1 MQLRPVFCYVTLPGI
16 GVTNNKTRL
25 VMQKPGLF
33 LLFFILFYS
42 FNSLQAQDYRAIHGS
57 SYAGALGAANNPASI
72 VHVPFKWDVSP
83 LAVQLKQSTNLL
95 TINNFSLL
103 SPGGNVTV
111 TANAGNERRFLMSNQ
126 DIKVL
131 NARIRLNEKSAIAF
145 GASVRSYVSIKT
157 SNLNWQDTV
166 ANVRD
171 FMRLNMPN
179 SPLSADIR
187 TNGWA
192 ELYGTYART
201 LVENDNGI
209 LNAGITVKVNRGLA
223 GSYLTASG
231 FYQAPGTI
239 HNQPG
244 FLLSN
249 GLLEY
254 GYSSSL
260 DAWDSSGS
268 FTEQRKLF
276 LKKTYSTIAFNIGA
290 EYIIPA
296 ESENFYDY
304 DLKIGAS
311 LLDLGFNNFQYSN
324 NSRRAVMNRSNVSD
338 SLIQATFENLQNTGD
353 VPDSLAQVAGNI
365 SALYGNFKVFQPAR
379 FVINADKHIAGNFF
393 INADVTIPLSSLF
406 GKQQLFVRDMN
417 LLTLTPRFETRLF
430 GFYLPASLNTEMQFW
445 FGGAL
450 KAGPLLL
457 GVHNWANLFSKNK
470 SQNGGAYLALTFR
483 PGKNHDEDGGGGNN
497 SRTKSKRIGGKK
509 VRQYDCPA
517 RVM

>member
-1 MQLRPVFCYVTLPGI
+1 MKLRPVFCNVTLLLK
-16 GVTNNKTRL
+16 GVTNFKIRL
-25 VMQKPGLF
+25 VKMITGRLVSGVIV
-33 LLFFILFYS
+33 LLLYS
-42 FNSLQAQDYRAIHGS
+42 SLQAQDYRAIHGS
-57 SYAGALGAANNPASI
+57 SYAGALGAANNPASL
-72 VHVPFKWDVSP
+72 VHVPFAWDISP

-103 SPGGNVTV
+103 SPGNNITV
-111 TANAGNERRFLMSNQ
+111 TANTGNEQRFLMSNQ

-145 GASVRSYVSIKT
+145 GASVRSYISIKT

-166 ANVRD
+166 ANVRH
-171 FMRLNMPN
+171 FMRLNMSN

-192 ELYGTYART
+192 EIYGSYART
-201 LVENDNGI
+201 IVENDNGI

-268 FTEQRKLF
+268 FSDQRKLF
-276 LKKTYSTIAFNIGA
+276 LKKTYSTMAFSIGA

-296 ESENFYDY
+296 ESEIFFDY
-304 DLKIGAS
+304 DLKIGIS
-311 LLDLGFNNFQYSN
+311 LLDLGFNSFQYSN
-324 NSRRAVMNRSNVSD
+324 NSRIAVMNRSNVSD
-338 SLIQATFENLQNTGD
+338 SLIQATFENLQNAGD
-353 VPDSLAQVAGNI
+353 VPDSLAQIAGNI

-379 FVINADKHIAGNFF
+379 FVINADKHISGNFF
-393 INADVTIPLSSLF
+393 INGDLTIPLSAIF
-406 GKQQLFVRDMN
+406 GKKQLFVRDMN
-417 LLTLTPRFETRLF
+417 LLTLTPRFETSLF
-430 GFYLPASLNTEMQFW
+430 GFYLPASFNTEMQFW
-445 FGGAL
+445 LGGAL

-470 SQNGGAYLALTFR
+470 SQNGGAYLAFIFR
-483 PGKNHDEDGGGGNN
+483 PGNKHDGEGGKQGNGK
-497 SRTKSKRIGGKK
+497 TKARRIGGKK
-509 VRQYDCPA
+509 VRQYDCPS

>member
-1 MQLRPVFCYVTLPGI
+1 MK
-16 GVTNNKTRL
+16 KTGSL
-25 VMQKPGLF
+25 VSG
-33 LLFFILFYS
+33 FILLLIFY
-42 FNSLQAQDYRAIHGS
+42 SLQAQDYRAIHGS

-72 VHVPFKWDVSP
+72 VHVPFKWDVTP

-103 SPGGNVTV
+103 SPGSNVTV
-111 TANAGNERRFLMSNQ
+111 TANTGNERRFLMSNQ
-126 DIKVL
+126 DIKIL

-145 GASVRSYVSIKT
+145 GASVRSYVSVKT
-157 SNLNWQDTV
+157 SKLNWLDTV

-171 FMRLNMPN
+171 FMRLNMSN

-192 ELYGTYART
+192 EVYGSYART
-201 LVENDNGI
+201 VLENDNGI
-209 LNAGITVKVNRGLA
+209 LYAGITVKVNRGLA
-223 GSYLTASG
+223 GSYLTAAG
-231 FYQAPGTI
+231 FYQAPGTV

-260 DAWDSSGS
+260 DAWDSSGTS
-268 FTEQRKLF
+268 AEQRKLF
-276 LKKTYSTIAFNIGA
+276 LKKTYSTIAISIGA

-304 DLKIGAS
+304 DLKVGAS

-324 NSRRAVMNRSNVSD
+324 NSRSAVLNRSNISD
-338 SLIQATFENLQNTGD
+338 SLIQATFENLQNAGD
-353 VPDSLAQVAGNI
+353 VPDSLQQIAGSVAVLN
-365 SALYGNFKVFQPAR
+365 GNFKVFQPAR
-379 FVINADKHIAGNFF
+379 LVINADKHIAGNFF
-393 INADVTIPLSSLF
+393 INGDLTIPLSAVF
-406 GKQQLFVRDMN
+406 VKQQLFVRDMN

-445 FGGAL
+445 LGGAL

-457 GVHNWANLFSKNK
+457 GIHNWTNVFSKNK

-483 PGKNHDEDGGGGNN
+483 PGRKHDEDGERGGEG
-497 SRTKSKRIGGKK
+497 RLKSKRIGGKK

>member
-1 MQLRPVFCYVTLPGI
+1 MKLRPVFCYVTLPGI
-16 GVTNNKTRL
+16 GATNNKIRL
-25 VMQKPGLF
+25 VVKKIF
-33 LLFFILFYS
+33 FYS
-42 FNSLQAQDYRAIHGS
+42 CSIILLHSFTSLQAQDYKAIHGS

-72 VHVPFKWDVSP
+72 VHVPFAWDVSP
-83 LAVQLKQSTNLL
+83 LALQLKQSTNLF
-95 TINNFSLL
+95 TIHNFSLL
-103 SPGGNVTV
+103 SPAGNVTV
-111 TANAGNERRFLMSNQ
+111 TANTGNERRFLLSNQ

-131 NARIRLNEKSAIAF
+131 NARIRLNENAAIAF

-157 SNLNWQDTV
+157 SNLNWQDTI

-171 FMRLNMPN
+171 FMRLNMSN
-179 SPLSADIR
+179 SPLSADSR

-192 ELYGTYART
+192 EVYGSYART
-201 LVENDNGI
+201 VFENDNGI

-268 FTEQRKLF
+268 FTDQRKLF
-276 LKKTYSTIAFNIGA
+276 LKKTYSTIAFSIGA

-311 LLDLGFNNFQYSN
+311 LLDIGFNNFQYSN
-324 NSRRAVMNRSNVSD
+324 NSRSAVLNRSNVSD
-338 SLIQATFENLQNTGD
+338 SLIQATFEDLQNAGE
-353 VPDSLAQVAGNI
+353 VPDSLQRIAG
-365 SALYGNFKVFQPAR
+365 SVTALNGNFNVFQPAR
-379 FVINADKHIAGNFF
+379 LVLNVDKHLAGNFF
-393 INADVTIPLSSLF
+393 INGDLTIPLSAVF
-406 GKQQLFVRDMN
+406 GKKQLFVRDMN
-417 LLTLTPRFETRLF
+417 LLTLTPRLETRVF
-430 GFYLPASLNTEMQFW
+430 GFYLPASFNTEMQFW
-445 FGGAL
+445 LGGAL

-470 SQNGGAYLALTFR
+470 SHNGGAYLAITFR
-483 PGKNHDEDGGGGNN
+483 PGRNHGVDEERGSD

-509 VRQYDCPA
+509 IRQYDCPA
-517 RVM
+517 RVN

>member
-1 MQLRPVFCYVTLPGI
+1 MKKTGSLVSGI
-16 GVTNNKTRL
+16 I
-25 VMQKPGLF
+25 
-33 LLFFILFYS
+33 LLLI
-42 FNSLQAQDYRAIHGS
+42 FNSLHAQDYRAIHGS
-57 SYAGALGAANNPASI
+57 SYAGGLGAANNPASI

-111 TANAGNERRFLMSNQ
+111 TANTGNERRFLMSNQ
-126 DIKVL
+126 DIKIL

-145 GASVRSYVSIKT
+145 GASVRSYVSVKT

-171 FMRLNMPN
+171 FMRINMSN

-192 ELYGTYART
+192 EVYGSYART
-201 LVENDNGI
+201 VLENDNGI

-231 FYQAPGTI
+231 FYQAPGTV

-260 DAWDSSGS
+260 DAWDSSGTS
-268 FTEQRKLF
+268 AEQRKLF
-276 LKKTYSTIAFNIGA
+276 LKKTYSTIAISIGA

-304 DLKIGAS
+304 DLKVGAS

-324 NSRRAVMNRSNVSD
+324 NSRSAVLNRSNISD
-338 SLIQATFENLQNTGD
+338 SLIQATFENLQNAGD
-353 VPDSLAQVAGNI
+353 VPDSLQRIAG
-365 SALYGNFKVFQPAR
+365 SVSGLYGNFKVFQPAR
-379 FVINADKHIAGNFF
+379 LVINADKHIAGNFY
-393 INADVTIPLSSLF
+393 INGDLTIPLSTVF

-417 LLTLTPRFETRLF
+417 LFTLTPRFETRLF

-457 GVHNWANLFSKNK
+457 GIHNWANVFSKNK
-470 SQNGGAYLALTFR
+470 SQNGGAYLAITFR
-483 PGKNHDEDGGGGNN
+483 PGKKHDEEGERGSEG
-497 SRTKSKRIGGKK
+497 RVKSKRIGGKK

>member
-1 MQLRPVFCYVTLPGI
+1 
-16 GVTNNKTRL
+16 
-25 VMQKPGLF
+25 MQKTGLF
-33 LLFFILFYS
+33 VLFFILIWS

-111 TANAGNERRFLMSNQ
+111 TANPGNERRFLMSNQ

-157 SNLNWQDTV
+157 SNLNWQDTI

-171 FMRLNMPN
+171 FMRINMSN
-179 SPLSADIR
+179 SPLSVDVR

-192 ELYGTYART
+192 EVYGSYART
-201 LVENDNGI
+201 VLENENGI

-244 FLLSN
+244 YLLSN

-268 FTEQRKLF
+268 FSDQRKLF
-276 LKKTYSTIAFNIGA
+276 LKKTFSTIAFSIGA

-311 LLDLGFNNFQYSN
+311 LLDIGFSNFQYSN
-324 NSRRAVMNRSNVSD
+324 NSRRALMNRSNVSD
-338 SLIQATFENLQNTGD
+338 SLIQATFENLQNAGD
-353 VPDSLAQVAGNI
+353 VPDSLAQIAGNV
-365 SALYGNFKVFQPAR
+365 STLYGNFKVFQPTR
-379 FVINADKHIAGNFF
+379 LVINADKHLAGNFF
-393 INADVTIPLSSLF
+393 INADITVPLSSLF

-417 LLTLTPRFETRLF
+417 LITLTPRFETRVF
-430 GFYLPASLNTEMQFW
+430 GFYLPTSLNTEMQFW
-445 FGGAL
+445 VGGAL

-457 GVHNWANLFSKNK
+457 GVHNWANLFSKSK
-470 SQNGGAYLALTFR
+470 SHNGGAYLAITIR
-483 PGKNHDEDGGGGNN
+483 PGRKYEGDGANEG
-497 SRTKSKRIGGKK
+497 SDKTKARRIGGKK

>member
-1 MQLRPVFCYVTLPGI
+1 
-16 GVTNNKTRL
+16 
-25 VMQKPGLF
+25 MQKTGLF
-33 LLFFILFYS
+33 VLFFILIWS

-111 TANAGNERRFLMSNQ
+111 TANPGNERRFLMSNQ

-157 SNLNWQDTV
+157 SNLNWQDTI

-171 FMRLNMPN
+171 FMRINMSN
-179 SPLSADIR
+179 SPLSVDVR

-192 ELYGTYART
+192 EVYGSYART
-201 LVENDNGI
+201 VLENENGI

-244 FLLSN
+244 YLVSN

-268 FTEQRKLF
+268 FSDQRKLF
-276 LKKTYSTIAFNIGA
+276 LKKTFSTIAFSIGA

-311 LLDLGFNNFQYSN
+311 LLDIGFSNFQYSN
-324 NSRRAVMNRSNVSD
+324 NSRRALMNRSNVSD
-338 SLIQATFENLQNTGD
+338 SLIQATFENLQNAGD
-353 VPDSLAQVAGNI
+353 VPDSLAQIAGNV
-365 SALYGNFKVFQPAR
+365 STLYGNFKVFQPTR
-379 FVINADKHIAGNFF
+379 LVINADKHLAGNFF
-393 INADVTIPLSSLF
+393 INADITVPLSSLF

-417 LLTLTPRFETRLF
+417 LITLTPRFETRVF
-430 GFYLPASLNTEMQFW
+430 GFYLPTSLNTEMQFW
-445 FGGAL
+445 VGGAL

-457 GVHNWANLFSKNK
+457 GVHNWANLFSKSK
-470 SQNGGAYLALTFR
+470 SHNGGAYLAITIR
-483 PGKNHDEDGGGGNN
+483 PGRKYEGDGANEG
-497 SRTKSKRIGGKK
+497 SDKTKARRIGGKK

>member
-1 MQLRPVFCYVTLPGI
+1 
-16 GVTNNKTRL
+16 
-25 VMQKPGLF
+25 MQKTGLF
-33 LLFFILFYS
+33 VLFFILFWS

-103 SPGGNVTV
+103 SPGRNVTV
-111 TANAGNERRFLMSNQ
+111 TANPGNERRFLMSNQ

-157 SNLNWQDTV
+157 SNLNWQDTI
-166 ANVRD
+166 ANVKD
-171 FMRLNMPN
+171 FMRINMSN
-179 SPLSADIR
+179 SPLSVDVR

-192 ELYGTYART
+192 EVYGSYART
-201 LVENDNGI
+201 VLENENGI

-244 FLLSN
+244 YLVSN

-268 FTEQRKLF
+268 FSDQRKLF
-276 LKKTYSTIAFNIGA
+276 LKKTFSTIAFSIGA

-311 LLDLGFNNFQYSN
+311 LLDIGFNNFQYSN
-324 NSRRAVMNRSNVSD
+324 NSRRALMNRSNVSD
-338 SLIQATFENLQNTGD
+338 SLIQATFENLQNAGD
-353 VPDSLAQVAGNI
+353 VPDSLAQIAGNV
-365 SALYGNFKVFQPAR
+365 STLYGNFKVFQPTR
-379 FVINADKHIAGNFF
+379 LVINADKHLAGNFF
-393 INADVTIPLSSLF
+393 INADITVPLSSLF

-417 LLTLTPRFETRLF
+417 LITLTPRFETRVF
-430 GFYLPASLNTEMQFW
+430 GFYLPTSLNTEMQFW
-445 FGGAL
+445 VGGAL

-457 GVHNWANLFSKNK
+457 GVHNWANLFSKSK
-470 SQNGGAYLALTFR
+470 SHNGGAYLAITIR
-483 PGKNHDEDGGGGNN
+483 PGRKYEGDGANEG
-497 SRTKSKRIGGKK
+497 SDKTKARRIGGKK

>member
-1 MQLRPVFCYVTLPGI
+1 
-16 GVTNNKTRL
+16 
-25 VMQKPGLF
+25 MQKTGLF
-33 LLFFILFYS
+33 VLFFILIWS

-95 TINNFSLL
+95 TLNNFSLL

-111 TANAGNERRFLMSNQ
+111 TANPGNERRFLMSNQ

-157 SNLNWQDTV
+157 SNLNWQDTI

-171 FMRLNMPN
+171 FMRINMSN
-179 SPLSADIR
+179 SPLSVDVR

-192 ELYGTYART
+192 EVYGSYART
-201 LVENDNGI
+201 VLENENGI

-244 FLLSN
+244 YLLSN

-268 FTEQRKLF
+268 FSDQRKLF
-276 LKKTYSTIAFNIGA
+276 LKKTFSTIAFSIGA

-311 LLDLGFNNFQYSN
+311 LLDIGFNNFQYSN
-324 NSRRAVMNRSNVSD
+324 NSRRALMNRSNVSD
-338 SLIQATFENLQNTGD
+338 SLIQATFENLQNAGD
-353 VPDSLAQVAGNI
+353 VPDSLAQIAGNV
-365 SALYGNFKVFQPAR
+365 STLYGNFKVFQPTR
-379 FVINADKHIAGNFF
+379 LVINADKHLAGNFF
-393 INADVTIPLSSLF
+393 INADITVPLSSLF

-417 LLTLTPRFETRLF
+417 LITLTPRFETRVF
-430 GFYLPASLNTEMQFW
+430 GFYLPTSLNTEMQFW
-445 FGGAL
+445 VGGAL

-457 GVHNWANLFSKNK
+457 GVHNWANLFSKSK
-470 SQNGGAYLALTFR
+470 SHNGGAYLAITIR
-483 PGKNHDEDGGGGNN
+483 PGRKYEGDGANEG
-497 SRTKSKRIGGKK
+497 SDKTKARRIGGKK
-509 VRQYDCPA
+509 VRLYDCPA

>member
-1 MQLRPVFCYVTLPGI
+1 
-16 GVTNNKTRL
+16 
-25 VMQKPGLF
+25 MQKTGLF
-33 LLFFILFYS
+33 VLFFILIWS

-111 TANAGNERRFLMSNQ
+111 TANPGNERRFLMSNQ

-157 SNLNWQDTV
+157 SNLNWQDTI

-171 FMRLNMPN
+171 FMRINMSN
-179 SPLSADIR
+179 SPLSVDVR

-192 ELYGTYART
+192 EVYGSYART
-201 LVENDNGI
+201 VLENENGI

-244 FLLSN
+244 YLLSN

-268 FTEQRKLF
+268 FSDQRKLF
-276 LKKTYSTIAFNIGA
+276 LKKTFSTIAFSIGA

-311 LLDLGFNNFQYSN
+311 LLDIGFNNFQYSN
-324 NSRRAVMNRSNVSD
+324 NSRRALMNRSNVSD
-338 SLIQATFENLQNTGD
+338 SLIQATFENLQNAGD
-353 VPDSLAQVAGNI
+353 VPDSLAQIAGNV
-365 SALYGNFKVFQPAR
+365 STLYGNFKVFQPTR
-379 FVINADKHIAGNFF
+379 LVINADKHLAGNFF
-393 INADVTIPLSSLF
+393 INADITVPLSSLF

-417 LLTLTPRFETRLF
+417 LITLTPRFETRVF
-430 GFYLPASLNTEMQFW
+430 GFYLPTSLNTEMQFW
-445 FGGAL
+445 VGGAL

-457 GVHNWANLFSKNK
+457 GVHNWANLFSKSK
-470 SQNGGAYLALTFR
+470 SHNGGAYLAITIR
-483 PGKNHDEDGGGGNN
+483 PGRKYEGDGANEG
-497 SRTKSKRIGGKK
+497 SDKTKARRIGGKK
-509 VRQYDCPA
+509 VRLYDCPA